1 MSINRRLLPSIH
13 HAISLNDF
21 QIYLNE
27 RAILSRADLSE
38 LNPYYTRFFSDAKD
52 VRTENWNRVF
62 GNFTDYGSRFARP
75 NTSAVPNAYGPILII
90 FKSNYFQSIIDDNS
104 VRVTKKTISS
114 NSFNPDTDLIDISTL
129 HEYFEINPRG
139 FYNYPKNEFNG
150 IEFSCTQRLDI
161 SPATIHKIIIDPI
174 YHNDIRLI
182 DKVRELLTNYPT
194 DIELTERE
202 LTQDKIDI
210 LRHLVSWSNSLN
222 GRLLHKNINLRDH
235 VPEHL
240 QNWFDNLNDT
250 GVKILASW
258 LTYTYNGTLIHME

>member
-1 MSINRRLLPSIH
+1 MSINRMLLPSMH

-21 QIYLNE
+21 RIYLDE

-52 VRTENWNRVF
+52 VRTGNWNRVF
-62 GNFTDYGSRFARP
+62 GNFTDYGSLFAHT

-90 FKSNYFQSIIDDNS
+90 FKSNYFQNIVGNNS
-104 VRVTKKTISS
+104 LRVTKKTISS
-114 NSFNPDTDLIDISTL
+114 SSFNPNTDFIDISTL
-129 HEYFEINPRG
+129 HEYFEITSRG
-139 FYNYPKNEFNG
+139 FYNYPKTEFKG
-150 IEFSCTQRLDI
+150 IEFSCAQRLNI
-161 SPATIHKIIIDPI
+161 SPDTIHKIIIDPI

-182 DKVRELLTNYPT
+182 DKVQELLNNYSINVET
-194 DIELTERE
+194 IERRLTE
-202 LTQDKIDI
+202 DKINI

-222 GRLLHKNINLRDH
+222 GKLLHKNIILRDH

-240 QNWFDNLNDT
+240 QIWFNNLNDI